1 METLYTGAI
10 HGFSQTNGGLANGI
24 STGIA
29 SSFDQDGVLS
39 LIVVLGGSL
48 SLVALVFAFITYSL
62 FSDLRSLAGTTL
74 MNLLAALFM
83 VQLLFIVGVG
93 GVQDSELCISLGFSL
108 QYLRMT
114 VVCWLAAMC
123 HHLYATVASI
133 PRRDDPPTYLK
144 YSVFAWGAPFLNLG
158 VAAFLQITETNDI
171 WNIRDLTPF
180 NCWFLGTKATIY
192 AYGLPVVLLLLSAG
206 YYLIKAAIV
215 SRYTCS
221 MQLEIKQREKMKR
234 RRALQLI
241 LFLKVSMIVGVVAGC
256 GIASRVWKVP
266 FLWAIFCT
274 GHSLQGLAVA
284 LSVACNC
291 RVLKVYA
298 RKSYRQP
305 KQQIARSS
313 SSMQLLAPAPDP
325 V

>member
-10 HGFSQTNGGLANGI
+10 HGHPQSNGGLANGI

-93 GVQDSELCISLGFSL
+93 GVQDSELCISLGLSL

-144 YSVFAWGAPFLNLG
+144 YSLFAWGAPFLNLG
-158 VAAFLQITETNDI
+158 VAVFLQIREASDI
-171 WNIRDLTPF
+171 WNVKDLTPY
-180 NCWFLGTKATIY
+180 NCWFLGTKPTIY
-192 AYGLPVVLLLLSAG
+192 AYGLPVVLLLLSAC

-241 LFLKVSMIVGVVAGC
+241 LFLKVSMIVGLVAGC
-256 GIASRVWKVP
+256 GVASRVWKVP
-266 FLWAIFCT
+266 FLWAVFCT

-313 SSMQLLAPAPDP
+313 SSLQLLAPAPDP

>member
-1 METLYTGAI
+1 MENLYTGAI
-10 HGFSQTNGGLANGI
+10 HGFHQPNGGMIANGF

-93 GVQDSELCISLGFSL
+93 GVQDSELCISLGLSL
-108 QYLRMT
+108 QYLRVS

-144 YSVFAWGAPFLNLG
+144 YSVFAWGAPLITLA
-158 VAAFLQITETNDI
+158 VATLVQSRESNDF
-171 WNIRDLTPF
+171 WNVVDLTPF
-180 NCWFLGTKATIY
+180 NCWFLGTNATVY
-192 AYGLPVVLLLLSAG
+192 AYGLPIVLLLLVSG
-206 YYLIKAAIV
+206 YYLVKAAIV

-234 RRALQLI
+234 RRTLQLM
-241 LFLKVSMIVGVVAGC
+241 LFLKVCLIVGLVAAC
-256 GIASRVWKVP
+256 GVASRVWKMP

-274 GHSLQGLAVA
+274 GHSLQGLSVA

-298 RKSYRQP
+298 RKSHPQP
-305 KQQIARSS
+305 QQITKSS